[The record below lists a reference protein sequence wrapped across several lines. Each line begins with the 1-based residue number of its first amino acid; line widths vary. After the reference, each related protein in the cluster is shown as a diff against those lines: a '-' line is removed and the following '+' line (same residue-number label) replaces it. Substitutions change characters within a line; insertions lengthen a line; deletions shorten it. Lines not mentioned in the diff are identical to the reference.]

1 MGNSSGKQTDATAGA
16 PQPGVQPPRD
26 ASSAPPSPS
35 VDESRMTPKELFESK
50 MSGIE
55 QYNIGREGP
64 EAREKAANK
73 RMMFTGEDWPRLAA
87 PIPLSG
93 RMLIADEGK
102 FGPTGDPDK
111 DFPPVVELPD
121 GRKSSVQWYYFN
133 PKSRE
138 ERFKGGMANMIGVWA
153 AIKTLDRYLGVLAY
167 DCKEQILNCVTRL
180 ENVMVDGYDEGK
192 LDMEKIDRQKLRTSE
207 GGQLWRDI
215 EIANSGCHHARTM
228 HKDVYYVVE
237 EARRTCKKYG
247 WNGAMDDDEA
257 IDRFEECR
265 LFYGRD
271 LLYANLIRTL
281 FDYRTGACHQAA
293 YLREIAR
300 NGHIDFSKTPGE
312 PAVPGGVDGDD
323 DEFEGE

>member
-1 MGNSSGKQTDATAGA
+1 MPARAAS
-16 PQPGVQPPRD
+16 RD
-26 ASSAPPSPS
+26 KA
-35 VDESRMTPKELFESK
+35 RLFAKFKPNNYKITIRRHSDT
-50 MSGIE
+50 
-55 QYNIGREGP
+55 
-64 EAREKAANK
+64 NK
-73 RMMFTGEDWPRLAA
+73 L
-87 PIPLSG
+87 
-93 RMLIADEGK
+93 
-102 FGPTGDPDK
+102 
-111 DFPPVVELPD
+111 
-121 GRKSSVQWYYFN
+121 
-133 PKSRE
+133 
-138 ERFKGGMANMIGVWA
+138 
-153 AIKTLDRYLGVLAY
+153 
-167 DCKEQILNCVTRL
+167 C
-180 ENVMVDGYDEGK
+180 
-192 LDMEKIDRQKLRTSE
+192 KLRTSE

-312 PAVPGGVDGDD
+312 QAVPGGVDGDD